1 MTQSWIAVPIR
12 KRNTKGGNWNW
23 NGKWTREIKKKKKK
37 KERGKLL
44 NSIFKFR
51 FNY

>member
-23 NGKWTREIKKKKKK
+23 NGKWTKEIKKKKKK
-37 KERGKLL
+37 GAGEIIKQY
-44 NSIFKFR
+44 I
-51 FNY
+51 